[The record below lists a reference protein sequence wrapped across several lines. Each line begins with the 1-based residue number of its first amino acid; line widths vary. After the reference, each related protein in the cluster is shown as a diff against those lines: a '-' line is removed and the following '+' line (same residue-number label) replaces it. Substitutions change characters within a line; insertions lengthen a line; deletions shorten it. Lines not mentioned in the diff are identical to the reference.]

1 MIEDKNVFDSH
12 TPCQTSLAV
21 RIDDGALSKVIGKG
35 PIIISKDITL
45 ESILCTK
52 NWLQVTIYK

>member
-1 MIEDKNVFDSH
+1 MIGDKNVFDSH
-12 TPCQTSLAV
+12 TPYQTSLEVQIA
-21 RIDDGALSKVIGKG
+21 DGALSKVMGKG

-52 NWLQVTIYK
+52 TWLQVTIYK